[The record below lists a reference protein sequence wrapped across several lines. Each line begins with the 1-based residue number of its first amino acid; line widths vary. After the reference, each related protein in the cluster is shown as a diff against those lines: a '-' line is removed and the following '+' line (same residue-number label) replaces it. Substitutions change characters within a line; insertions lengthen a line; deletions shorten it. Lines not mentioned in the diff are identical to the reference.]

1 MLTQTNAVSLIREFR
16 VSIVNSVL
24 GANNVDR
31 VFAGIEAQCRAFITE
46 SRAEAF
52 ETGFN
57 FSRMRVTQTKSGR
70 SRYRF
75 VGGRFTEMQML
86 RP

>member
-1 MLTQTNAVSLIREFR
+1 MSCGARSQANRDAQAVRFGPGTKVEIDL
-16 VSIVNSVL
+16 
-24 GANNVDR
+24 
-31 VFAGIEAQCRAFITE
+31 EAQCRAFITE

-52 ETGFN
+52 EIGFN
-57 FSRMRVTQTKSGR
+57 FSRTLVTQTKSGR
-70 SRYRF
+70 SRYHF

>member
-1 MLTQTNAVSLIREFR
+1 MST
-16 VSIVNSVL
+16 VNSVL
-24 GANNVDR
+24 GANNVNR
-31 VFAGIEAQCRAFITE
+31 VFPDLEAQCRAFITE

-52 ETGFN
+52 EIGFN
-57 FSRMRVTQTKSGR
+57 FSRTLVTQTKSGR
-70 SRYRF
+70 SRYHF